1 MQRWGANYWEDFF
14 RHKIVWKRIGSIL
27 RFSFDTSGSLTLDST
42 CFAVGSNIKYLVG
55 ILNSKFGKYLMK
67 DAPKTGTGDLL
78 ISVQAIEPLL
88 IPIPNSTDLKKVED
102 IIDIILNDNP
112 ISIEDYELQINQIIY
127 SQIGLSKDE
136 IDFIEF
142 Q

>member
-1 MQRWGANYWEDFF
+1 
-14 RHKIVWKRIGSIL
+14 
-27 RFSFDTSGSLTLDST
+27 
-42 CFAVGSNIKYLVG
+42 
-55 ILNSKFGKYLMK
+55 MK